1 MTGSGLT
8 TEQTRKT
15 TDLSR
20 SQQASSLTDWCIDA
34 CGGDSLVALDLAV
47 RTYTAMRRS
56 ENPARAGLELCR
68 RS

>member
-1 MTGSGLT
+1 MTVSGLT
-8 TEQTRKT
+8 TEQTWKT

-47 RTYTAMRRS
+47 RTYTAMRRTGT
-56 ENPARAGLELCR
+56 PAGERMD
-68 RS
+68 